1 MQPSH
6 TETLLFQTLGHVR
19 QRLTVRRCVMAV
31 SPRRRRA
38 AQESTASHQDSTQ
51 ILLGYHFQ
59 NFHQGKHPIAFYS
72 NEKKE
77 KKKKNACSYETESMC
92 NVGEIHIW
100 VMLTQYLF
108 MSIPIVFFPE
118 SWEHLWLSFTFS
130 LHFPDISSDLFSL
143 HPIPHPLPL
152 LRMLRPSSLT
162 PSCLDNHSLFLFN
175 QFLLSLFQL
184 ICQNRLSFF
193 SPFLST
199 GFPSP
204 IWPRHCGMFLSL
216 PLLLDITISLT
227 SHIALPAALVLQ
239 PQAALFASDG
249 KNDLKRNCS
258 KVEAGLFS

>member
-1 MQPSH
+1 MAHSKTLCHGCESEAQKGSPGEHSLTSGLH
-6 TETLLFQTLGHVR
+6 TDSFRLSFSKLPPRKAPNCLLF
-19 QRLTVRRCVMAV
+19 
-31 SPRRRRA
+31 
-38 AQESTASHQDSTQ
+38 
-51 ILLGYHFQ
+51 
-59 NFHQGKHPIAFYS
+59 KWK
-72 NEKKE
+72 KKE

-100 VMLTQYLF
+100 VMLSWYLY

-162 PSCLDNHSLFLFN
+162 PSCSDNHSLFLFN

-184 ICQNRLSFF
+184 ICQKHLSFF

-216 PLLLDITISLT
+216 PLLLDNTISLT

>member
-6 TETLLFQTLGHVR
+6 TETLLFQTLGRVR

-258 KVEAGLFS
+258 KVEAGLF

>member
-1 MQPSH
+1 MSH
-6 TETLLFQTLGHVR
+6 VNLVPVHVNSYCIFSWVLR
-19 QRLTVRRCVMAV
+19 TSLT
-31 SPRRRRA
+31 
-38 AQESTASHQDSTQ
+38 
-51 ILLGYHFQ
+51 IIHF
-59 NFHQGKHPIAFYS
+59 
-72 NEKKE
+72 
-77 KKKKNACSYETESMC
+77 
-92 NVGEIHIW
+92 
-100 VMLTQYLF
+100 
-108 MSIPIVFFPE
+108 
-118 SWEHLWLSFTFS
+118 FS
-130 LHFPDISSDLFSL
+130 SLCDISSDLFSL

>member
-1 MQPSH
+1 
-6 TETLLFQTLGHVR
+6 
-19 QRLTVRRCVMAV
+19 
-31 SPRRRRA
+31 
-38 AQESTASHQDSTQ
+38 
-51 ILLGYHFQ
+51 
-59 NFHQGKHPIAFYS
+59 
-72 NEKKE
+72 
-77 KKKKNACSYETESMC
+77 MC

-184 ICQNRLSFF
+184 ICQKHLSFF

>member
-1 MQPSH
+1 MGSH
-6 TETLLFQTLGHVR
+6 YSLILMEPIKEKHNPQMCNFSSVCVLSEDELYLSNFWDLFTVSTNLCIWILGI
-19 QRLTVRRCVMAV
+19 
-31 SPRRRRA
+31 
-38 AQESTASHQDSTQ
+38 E
-51 ILLGYHFQ
+51 
-59 NFHQGKHPIAFYS
+59 K
-72 NEKKE
+72 KKE

-100 VMLTQYLF
+100 VMLSWYLY

-216 PLLLDITISLT
+216 PLLLDNTISLT